1 MDWES
6 PHWLLLAPP
15 ALFFLLWVERASAH
29 PMGSG
34 RRRLLLVLR
43 VLSVLLTLTALAG
56 PARMQRGRGQAVGY
70 VVDVSQSLGT
80 AGLEQAAA
88 EVRRFRQQW
97 AEGVSQF
104 VVLAGV
110 EPEVVGLEVL
120 EEDGLAQ
127 LKAAQARMG
136 AQTDYAAALELAAA
150 LFPAG
155 SGRELILIGDGYETQ
170 GQAAAQARRMAA
182 RGVRI
187 HALGIAGPRVSDAR
201 VVQLTP
207 NRNRLQEGATL
218 ELKAQVEATEDMGA
232 TLKLYENGV
241 EVEKRDVE
249 LKAGVLH
256 ETLFK
261 RAPGQRDIF
270 GYRLTVEGAA
280 GTVDLLPANNERLAV
295 VDVRGKMR
303 LLYLEADQVEGQYL
317 PRAMEKEGIQL
328 EWIPA
333 SSAPKRVDELAGF
346 DAVILSEVSA
356 DELGEAAMLA
366 LREYVDTLG
375 GGLVMLGGPRSFG
388 VGGYFKT
395 PLEEVLPVRLR
406 APDEEEKQSAAVAL
420 VMDRSGSMAGE
431 KLEMAKGAA
440 IATAEVLGRNDH
452 LGVFAFDSEVKVVAP
467 MARLT
472 STSAVSGQI
481 SALTAGGGTN
491 LEPAFLQARE
501 ALRRV
506 KAKVKH
512 MIILTDGQTAGT
524 GYEALASGCRA
535 EGMTLSTVAL
545 GEGAHAGL
553 LQAVAVAG
561 GGQAYRTLEPESIIR
576 IFTQDTLMHT
586 GRMIREEPFE
596 AKVAE
601 RHAMLSGLL
610 PWRAPPLLGYVKT
623 VRRASAQV
631 PLITDTGDPL
641 LAHWRY
647 GLGKVTAFTS
657 DSKSRWASLWV
668 SRWPDYGAFWS
679 QVLRE
684 TARPP
689 QGAKMDLSAVM
700 VEGEG
705 RLLVDLLA
713 DAGTRLNEALVEAEV
728 FRLGAG
734 SSLGASL
741 QKVASGVRLSA
752 TGPGLYEG
760 RFQPSEPGVYLVRVQ
775 AGSETASAGLVYQTA
790 TEASLGRVNET
801 SLREISQITG
811 GTLLQ
816 TGAIPTL
823 TASAEVHPQELWP
836 LIAGLLLLLAL
847 ADVLTRR
854 WEQVSGL
861 IEAVKLKW
869 GSLRRGV

>member
-15 ALFFLLWVERASAH
+15 ALFFLLWIERSSVH
-29 PMGSG
+29 PMGPG

-43 VLSVLLTLTALAG
+43 GLLVLLTLTALAG
-56 PARMQRGRGQAVGY
+56 PARLQRGQGKAVGY
-70 VVDVSQSLGT
+70 VVDVSQSLG
-80 AGLEQAAA
+80 AEGLARAAA
-88 EVRRFRQQW
+88 EVRRLRQQLD
-97 AEGVSQF
+97 AGVSQF

-110 EPEVVGLEVL
+110 EPQVVDLEIFD
-120 EEDGLAQ
+120 EDELRQ
-127 LKAAQARMG
+127 LKVAQARMG

-170 GQAAAQARRMAA
+170 GQAVAQARRLAA

-187 HALGIAGPRVSDAR
+187 HALGIPGARVSDAR
-201 VVQLTP
+201 IVSLIP
-207 NRNRLQEGATL
+207 NRNRTQEGATL
-218 ELKAQVEATEDMGA
+218 ELKAQVEATEDMAA

-241 EVEKRDVE
+241 EVEKRDVQ
-249 LKAGVLH
+249 LKAGELH
-256 ETLFK
+256 EAAFERT
-261 RAPGQRDIF
+261 PGQRDIF
-270 GYRLTVEGAA
+270 GYRIVVEVAKGAQ
-280 GTVDLLPANNERLAV
+280 DLLPGNNESLAV

-317 PRAMEKEGIQL
+317 PRAMEKEGIHL

-333 SSAPKRVDELAGF
+333 SAAPKRVDELAGF

-356 DELGEAAMLA
+356 DELGEAAMTA

-395 PLEEVLPVRLR
+395 ALEEVLPVRLR

-467 MARLT
+467 MVRLT

-491 LEPAFLQARE
+491 LEPAFVQARE

-512 MIILTDGQTAGT
+512 MIILTDGQTAGA

-535 EGMTLSTVAL
+535 EGMTISTVAL

-561 GGQAYRTLEPESIIR
+561 GGQSYRTLEPEGIVR

-610 PWRAPPLLGYVKT
+610 PWEAPPLLGYVKT

-631 PLITDTGDPL
+631 PLTTDTGDPL
-641 LAHWRY
+641 LAHWRF
-647 GLGKVTAFTS
+647 GLGKATAFMS
-657 DSKSRWASLWV
+657 DAKSRWASLWV
-668 SRWPDYGAFWS
+668 SRWPGYGVFWS

-689 QGAKMDLSAVM
+689 QGTKMDLSAVM
-700 VEGEG
+700 ADGEG
-705 RLLVDLLA
+705 RLQVDLLA
-713 DAGTRLNEALVEAEV
+713 DAGTRLNEARVEAEV

-734 SSLGASL
+734 ATPGAAL

-752 TGPGLYEG
+752 VGPGLYEG
-760 RFQPSEPGVYLVRVQ
+760 RFQPSEPGVYLVRAQ

-790 TEASLGRVNET
+790 TEASLGRVKED
-801 SLREISQITG
+801 SLREITAMTG
-811 GTLLQ
+811 GTLLEA
-816 TGAIPTL
+816 GAMPAL
-823 TASAEVHPQELWP
+823 TAQAEVHPQELWP
-836 LIAGLLLLLAL
+836 VIAILLLLLAF
-847 ADVLTRR
+847 ADLLTRR
-854 WEQVSGL
+854 WEQAAGL
-861 IEAVKLKW
+861 LEAVKLKW
-869 GSLRRGV
+869 GNGGRGA